1 MLYWQAKTISSYFSR
16 FEKWAKNHI
25 DFVRFAAEQHLKTIP
40 VNPYIVKYKTDMTE
54 SFHSTGSIKKV
65 LDPSI
70 GSPFRTV
77 VVIAV
82 VETKTYNKGEV

>member
-1 MLYWQAKTISSYFSR
+1 MLLLRNVINFKQTIKPGIIS
-16 FEKWAKNHI
+16 I
-25 DFVRFAAEQHLKTIP
+25 LVL
-40 VNPYIVKYKTDMTE
+40 NPYIVKYKTDMTE
-54 SFHSTGSIKKV
+54 SFHSTGSITKV

-77 VVIAV
+77 VVMAV